1 VNVNKLIPAAQKL
14 PDGSTVPLPF
24 EPSSVYD
31 ATWGNVLLNWGMLVL
46 FRGGGLDAKAE
57 GYSVRGNQMGLKD
70 LAEPPPGPQFWG
82 SMRDRI
88 VANQIFVTELRVSY
102 GEKAD

>member
-1 VNVNKLIPAAQKL
+1 LGECVVEL
-14 PDGSTVPLPF
+14 
-24 EPSSVYD
+24 
-31 ATWGNVLLNWGMLVL
+31 GNVGVVYGGV
-46 FRGGGLDAKAE
+46 FGGGGLDAKAE